1 MNERCPDFEPLTDPA
16 VIAQLNAALVSAQG
30 PKITNDQALIA
41 AARKVLGLVV
51 ASKSKTE
58 KKRKRVGDW
67 LSFILSLSLY
77 IYIYL

>member
-41 AARKVLGLVV
+41 AALKVLGLVV
-51 ASKSKTE
+51 ASKSTKRASKTE
-58 KKRKRVGDW
+58 KKRKRKRVGD
-67 LSFILSLSLY
+67 LLFFVIL
-77 IYIYL
+77 